1 MNTRTW
7 SSLSG
12 KHLLALHIPG
22 CTSSVPTSPAH
33 GTLSQSSALLSCA
46 SVPPEAASGPMQLP
60 DWLSE
65 LSPKLPPSITSVR
78 DSLQSHIGV
87 QWSALN
93 LLSPH
98 KSCYLYC
105 AILQNVRVFRSTV
118 CHFLMEMA
126 NFFQALQRAAAV
138 GAKTCEGTE
147 QGLPGESLCPC
158 QKPRLQ
164 GRPLFPVQMLQ
175 PDTWVLTPSDAAQM
189 TTFL

>member
-7 SSLSG
+7 SSLSR

-65 LSPKLPPSITSVR
+65 LSPKVPPSITSVR
-78 DSLQSHIGV
+78 DSLQSHIDV

-126 NFFQALQRAAAV
+126 NFFQALHRERQQWERRRV
-138 GAKTCEGTE
+138 K
-147 QGLPGESLCPC
+147 GLSKASLGSPCVPARSPGCKAGPSSQSRCYS
-158 QKPRLQ
+158 Q
-164 GRPLFPVQMLQ
+164 
-175 PDTWVLTPSDAAQM
+175 TPGS
-189 TTFL
+189 